1 MRLAHDTCT
10 YPATQ
15 SLQKLS
21 PPGAQPLHR
30 HSWAHGGAGVILSH
44 GLLASLAGGPA
55 EQCAR
60 TTHIHSCDMN
70 LALCLMHAGVMVTH
84 PSSALLHGA
93 SWADPR
99 FILFD
104 NPMYPHVVRD
114 PASYLEGRSE
124 CTEQAQLTAL
134 VRQDGEVHGAEED
147 GEDEGDG
154 MGVGRRWDGQG
165 EDEGAR
171 RRLAG
176 QGMGRIGRVE
186 EEGGEGRWG
195 EGGGERGGD
204 RGARELRQGGEGGGE
219 PARGKAGM
227 GTGPVVGPG
236 MVARRHTICDWLV
249 RHAVSAH
256 MHARSFPSVEAA
268 AAAVGEVA
276 RRHHRAAATLAELAR
291 EALSHGQGAGH
302 EGMHARAV
310 REAQQGRGE
319 GAGRTGA

>member
-1 MRLAHDTCT
+1 MSALRTTLVTHAFAFPRAH
-10 YPATQ
+10 
-15 SLQKLS
+15 
-21 PPGAQPLHR
+21 PLHR

-44 GLLASLAGGPA
+44 GLLASLSGGPV

-70 LALCLMHAGVMVTH
+70 LALCLMHAGVMMTH

-114 PASYLEGRSE
+114 PVSYLEGRSE
-124 CTEQAQLTAL
+124 CLEQAQLTAL
-134 VRQDGEVHGAEED
+134 VRQDGEVYGDGKDDED
-147 GEDEGDG
+147 AGDG
-154 MGVGRRWDGQG
+154 MGARRRWDGQG
-165 EDEGAR
+165 GDEDAR

-176 QGMGRIGRVE
+176 QGIGGSRLVE
-186 EEGGEGRWG
+186 EEGGGGLWG
-195 EGGGERGGD
+195 EGAGKR
-204 RGARELRQGGEGGGE
+204 RARELRQSPEGGGGG
-219 PARGKAGM
+219 AHAKAGI
-227 GTGPVVGPG
+227 GTGSVVGAG
-236 MVARRHTICDWLV
+236 EGARRHTICDWLV

-276 RRHHRAAATLAELAR
+276 RQHHRAAATLAQLAR
-291 EALSHGQGAGH
+291 EALSHGQALGAGQ
-302 EGMHARAV
+302 GGQHARAV
-310 REAQQGRGE
+310 REAQQGGREE
-319 GAGRTGA
+319 GAGWTGA